1 VLAALGFEVASPR
14 EAGQRGAHV
23 ALRHPDAWPICRAL
37 IERASVVTDF
47 RQPDILRLGFSPM
60 TTRFVD
66 VWDALD
72 RLRALVERG
81 EQREV
86 AGDLRRVT

>member
-1 VLAALGFEVASPR
+1 VP
-14 EAGQRGAHV
+14 
-23 ALRHPDAWPICRAL
+23 
-37 IERASVVTDF
+37 DF

-72 RLRALVERG
+72 RLRALVDRG

-86 AGDLRRVT
+86 ASDLRRVT